1 MDNKVDLNKSL
12 ISVENSGCIEPLK
25 NLNCASKNG
34 DIEVYFKNIEEELIK
49 KINNAD
55 IILGCVAW
63 FTNEK
68 ILRALAKKDGVS
80 IIVQKEDFLRPDIG
94 KQDNWRYHL
103 NDLYCSLKGL
113 CRYDEGLNG
122 STICCMSSAGD
133 PALDPIR
140 CVGNHNSDKKPAFP
154 RMHNKFIIFCV
165 KIPSSGDFEENNY
178 FKYAVWTGSFNFT
191 KNASNSFENALY
203 VTDQNIVNAYFE
215 EYGQIAALSEP
226 LNWEHDWIEPEFRIG
241 T

>member
-1 MDNKVDLNKSL
+1 
-12 ISVENSGCIEPLK
+12 
-25 NLNCASKNG
+25 
-34 DIEVYFKNIEEELIK
+34 
-49 KINNAD
+49 
-55 IILGCVAW
+55 
-63 FTNEK
+63 
-68 ILRALAKKDGVS
+68 
-80 IIVQKEDFLRPDIG
+80 
-94 KQDNWRYHL
+94 
-103 NDLYCSLKGL
+103 
-113 CRYDEGLNG
+113 
-122 STICCMSSAGD
+122 MSSAGD

>member
-80 IIVQKEDFLRPDIG
+80 IIVQKEDFYVQILGSKIIGDI
-94 KQDNWRYHL
+94 
-103 NDLYCSLKGL
+103 
-113 CRYDEGLNG
+113 
-122 STICCMSSAGD
+122 I
-133 PALDPIR
+133 
-140 CVGNHNSDKKPAFP
+140 
-154 RMHNKFIIFCV
+154 
-165 KIPSSGDFEENNY
+165 
-178 FKYAVWTGSFNFT
+178 
-191 KNASNSFENALY
+191 
-203 VTDQNIVNAYFE
+203 
-215 EYGQIAALSEP
+215 
-226 LNWEHDWIEPEFRIG
+226 
-241 T
+241 